1 MTRSIDKKYGDLCN
15 FLKSEGKLAVAF
27 SAGVDSTLLLRA
39 AIDALGSGGV
49 LAVTAVSHS
58 FPERENREAE
68 QFCRDNGVR
77 RIIAEVDQLSIP
89 GFRENPP
96 DRCYICKKEL
106 FGRMI
111 EAARENGFDKVVEG
125 SNLDDLSDY
134 RPGLKAIAEL
144 GVLSPLREA
153 ELTKAEIREIS
164 ERLGLP
170 TWNKPSM
177 ACLATRFVYG
187 ETISDEKLLRVEKS
201 EELLRELG
209 FKQYRVRIHGNDG
222 LLARIEVIPSEFGK
236 LLENRAEI
244 IGKLQEY
251 GFEYVS
257 MDLTGYRT
265 GSMNEVLDKSLMKE
279 LMENGQK
286 Q

>member
-1 MTRSIDKKYGDLCN
+1 MTKSIDKKYGDLCN

-27 SAGVDSTLLLRA
+27 SAGVDSTLLLKA
-39 AIDALGSGGV
+39 AIDALGSGNV

-68 QFCRDNGVR
+68 QFCSDNGVR
-77 RIIAEVDQLSIP
+77 RVIVEVDQLSIP
-89 GFRENPP
+89 GFRENPA

-111 EAARENGFDKVVEG
+111 EAARENGFEKVAEG

-153 ELTKAEIREIS
+153 ELSKSEIREIS

-187 ETISDEKLLRVEKS
+187 ETISDEKLLRVERS

-222 LLARIEVIPSEFGK
+222 RLARIEVLPSEFGK

-244 IGKLQEY
+244 AGKLREY

-257 MDLTGYRT
+257 MDLEGYRT
-265 GSMNEVLDKSLMKE
+265 GSMNEVIQTST
-279 LMENGQK
+279 
-286 Q
+286 

>member
-1 MTRSIDKKYGDLCN
+1 MSTDISMDFSMDISKDFSIEKKYGKLCN
-15 FLKSEGKLAVAF
+15 ILKAQGKVAVAF

-39 AIDALGSGGV
+39 AIDALGSDKV

-68 QFCRDNGVR
+68 LFCSASGVR
-77 RIIAEVDQLSIP
+77 RITVEVDQLSIP
-89 GFRENPP
+89 GFRENPA

-111 EAARENGFDKVVEG
+111 EAARENGFDKVAEG
-125 SNLDDLSDY
+125 SNTDDLSDY
-134 RPGLKAIAEL
+134 RPGLAAIAEL

-153 ELTKAEIREIS
+153 ALSKGEIREIS

-187 ETISDEKLLRVEKS
+187 ETITDEKLLRVERA
-201 EELLRELG
+201 EELLREMG
-209 FKQYRVRIHGNDG
+209 FTQYRVRIHGEDG
-222 LLARIEVIPSEFGK
+222 RLARIEVMASEFGK
-236 LLENRAEI
+236 LLENREPVTE
-244 IGKLQEY
+244 KLREY

-257 MDLTGYRT
+257 MDLQGYRT
-265 GSMNEVLDKSLMKE
+265 GSMNEVL
-279 LMENGQK
+279 
-286 Q
+286 

>member
-1 MTRSIDKKYGDLCN
+1 MEKSIDKKYGDLCN
-15 FLKSEGKLAVAF
+15 LLKSEGKLAVAF

-39 AIDALGSGGV
+39 AIDALGSSSV

-68 QFCRDNGVR
+68 QFCNANGVR
-77 RIIAEVDQLSIP
+77 RIITETDQLSVP
-89 GFRENPP
+89 GFRENPA
-96 DRCYICKKEL
+96 DRCYICKKAL
-106 FGRMI
+106 FSGMI
-111 EAARENGFDKVVEG
+111 EAARENGFDKIAEG
-125 SNLDDLSDY
+125 SNTDDLSDY

-153 ELTKAEIREIS
+153 DLTKSEIREIS

-187 ETISDEKLLRVEKS
+187 ETISDEKLLRVERS

-222 LLARIEVIPSEFGK
+222 LLARIEVLPAEFGK
-236 LLENRAEI
+236 LSENRNEI
-244 IGKLQEY
+244 TSKLREY

-257 MDLTGYRT
+257 MDLEGYRT
-265 GSMNEVLDKSLMKE
+265 GSMNEVL
-279 LMENGQK
+279 
-286 Q
+286 